1 MDWGGGGGRGLGCG
15 TFREGEEELV
25 MVAGALA
32 GVGSLLLLRKR
43 EGGIDELWKGARD
56 GEEGQVH
63 NSQVPFFL
71 SSSVGCFL
79 FFFFFS
85 LPFSCCLTQTLTF
98 YYYAELDLL

>member
-1 MDWGGGGGRGLGCG
+1 
-15 TFREGEEELV
+15 

-63 NSQVPFFL
+63 NKSPSFFLPRLDAFFSFSFFL
-71 SSSVGCFL
+71 SPFL
-79 FFFFFS
+79 VV
-85 LPFSCCLTQTLTF
+85 
-98 YYYAELDLL
+98 